1 MVGSGWIVCFG
12 IRPFIDRLTVRYRVQ
27 MSFGDPVSGFAKIV
41 KKLFRH
47 RRQGS
52 VSAWTGGQ
60 AYRSGSVSAYR
71 RGRAERS
78 SGSGEDSRR
87 SRLQAIGWASRSSA
101 SGNEE
106 EKRDAL
112 LTYASGK

>member
-41 KKLFRH
+41 KELFRH

-52 VSAWTGGQ
+52 VSAWRRVGVLAWTGGE
-60 AYRSGSVSAYR
+60 RIGVGVYR
-71 RGRAERS
+71 RVDVDWDREFRVG
-78 SGSGEDSRR
+78 
-87 SRLQAIGWASRSSA
+87 
-101 SGNEE
+101 
-106 EKRDAL
+106 
-112 LTYASGK
+112 